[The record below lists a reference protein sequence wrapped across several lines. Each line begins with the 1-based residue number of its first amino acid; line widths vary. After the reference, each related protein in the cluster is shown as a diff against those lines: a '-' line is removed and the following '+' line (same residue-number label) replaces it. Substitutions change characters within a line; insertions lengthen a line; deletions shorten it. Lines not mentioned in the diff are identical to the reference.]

1 MEIQICHNLL
11 SGNELVVKALQVVP
25 NEDIARHLKKPRSRY
40 LGRGFALK
48 SFLEVSY
55 ILQHL
60 ETRVRI
66 YTISIDPDICEL

>member
-1 MEIQICHNLL
+1 MTKENSCIFFFR
-11 SGNELVVKALQVVP
+11 LVFSMSWF
-25 NEDIARHLKKPRSRY
+25 ARHLKKTRSRY